1 MTVGMLTV
9 ALSAGLIALAVFG
22 PALLRHA
29 APALVRVPRLAIVVV
44 AGGIGVWL
52 VTLLAIGPVLAWAGA
67 GPALLPER
75 AAEVCQRCL
84 SAANPFAADTTDT
97 LVPAVLLLALPVALA
112 LALGA
117 GLARQMSRRS
127 SRSRHAARTLLHGA
141 RRQLL
146 HGHEVALVDA
156 EHPFALTFPARH
168 GGIVLST
175 GAVRAL
181 EPGELAA
188 VLAHEHAHLHQRH
201 HLITALVDSIAAYLR
216 WVPLIRAAAL
226 PGDRR
231 GRPGP
236 PSRRNP
242 GAGQRPG
249 QARRTHPPRHA
260 AALLPGR
267 PPRRRSR
274 THPPP
279 RPPQR
284 RAGRRPARRRDRRIS
299 GRHGR
304 PCRRRPPALRL
315 GRPHRLRHLTP
326 PEQERTTKPMDE
338 NPREVILHVA
348 DDPADVQRALDAA
361 AGLHAAGLGVR
372 VRVVVNGPA
381 LAGLTGTDAVQVPEH
396 TEVAACSVGL
406 GRRGID
412 PGELRPEVGTVP
424 SAVTAIVH
432 AQLAGAAYIRI

>member
-1 MTVGMLTV
+1 MTAGILTMALCTGLV
-9 ALSAGLIALAVFG
+9 ALAMLG

-117 GLARQMSRRS
+117 GLARQMSWRS

-216 WVPLIRAAAL
+216 WVPLIRAAADAL
-226 PGDRR
+226 PHYLEIAADD
-231 GRPGP
+231 
-236 PSRRNP
+236 
-242 GAGQRPG
+242 
-249 QARRTHPPRHA
+249 QARRHA
-260 AALLPGR
+260 GTPALVSALVKLGE
-267 PPRRRSR
+267 R
-274 THPPP
+274 THPAM
-279 RPPQR
+279 PQHSC
-284 RAGRRPARRRDRRIS
+284 P
-299 GRHGR
+299 
-304 PCRRRPPALRL
+304 
-315 GRPHRLRHLTP
+315 
-326 PEQERTTKPMDE
+326 
-338 NPREVILHVA
+338 VA
-348 DDPADVQRALDAA
+348 
-361 AGLHAAGLGVR
+361 LHAAG
-372 VRVVVNGPA
+372 
-381 LAGLTGTDAVQVPEH
+381 PERIRH
-396 TEVAACSVGL
+396 LVH
-406 GRRGID
+406 
-412 PGELRPEVGTVP
+412 P
-424 SAVTAIVH
+424 SAG
-432 AQLAGAAYIRI
+432 LAGALPAVAIAAYLVGMAALAAAVHLPYVSAALTGCAT